1 MKPLTLNQGLFYFY
15 ADLSVF
21 WLFYPK
27 PCLELRFLLIAVM
40 LMFLSIRT
48 YPQVGFPYCESFADQ
63 ESVGSKTVF
72 GGSARLLDGVLR
84 LTDAQREQNGY
95 VYIDIPFS
103 PAYGI
108 KASFEY
114 FMYGGSGA
122 DGLTVFLF
130 DADVQNFMIGGF
142 GGAFGYAQ
150 RNNMPGMT
158 GGFLGI
164 GFDAFGNYSNT
175 SEGKIGGFSGSPNGL
190 YPNSISIRKS
200 GDGLNGYQFVDGKMT
215 LDPPTGPLGLSLDV
229 EYQFPL
235 SSGGVGTT
243 RVTDPA
249 IPGYRKVFLELEPS
263 PSGVGYLLKLEMV
276 VTTETNEP
284 RTITIFPGVPFP
296 YEPSGDLKIG
306 FAASTGGETNIHE
319 IRNLLVQVSNDEGLK
334 NPSGSDFSDF
344 ASCEGQENTY
354 YITDE
359 EVVLPNENSGIRCLQ
374 FYASMDDIEAESNDI
389 CSQGK
394 CREENSILEL
404 PQGTFKTG
412 TNGGD
417 FTFFPNE
424 GFTGQNVTVY
434 YTITDTY
441 GKSSSGNS
449 MTLKIQESPEPISI
463 FEEGNSDITDEV
475 RLCRGESVT
484 FTSKG
489 GEIYERYE
497 WYKDNELIAGA
508 TSGEYTASAEGEY
521 LVKAY
526 NRKNC
531 PAISNSIWV
540 SFPEFPGFD
549 FVSPVVGCE
558 PGQSVDVTASIANY
572 DPFTYSYKLTG
583 GGLVFLGDEMKT
595 VSTSGEY
602 ELQIK
607 HADLDC
613 YSSPEPLQIV
623 ILEEELIADFEFEIQ
638 GTGVKGEEDGGFFPD
653 DVFQFKDL
661 STEDAESWNWDLG
674 DGSVSTQ
681 KNPTHVYGKKGDFDV
696 MLTVTNE
703 WGCEASVAKRV
714 SILRSYRVMF
724 PTGFTPL
731 NSSNNFFLPK
741 FKGVVSAEFF
751 IFNTWGDLIFRS
763 DDLNTAGW
771 DGKLD
776 GNLVDA
782 GFYFYRYNGVATDG
796 EKFTMSGKFKLI
808 R

>member
-1 MKPLTLNQGLFYFY
+1 MKFLLLAVALTFLFYNAY
-15 ADLSVF
+15 S
-21 WLFYPK
+21 
-27 PCLELRFLLIAVM
+27 
-40 LMFLSIRT
+40 
-48 YPQVGFPYCESFADQ
+48 QVGFPYCETFADQ
-63 ESVGSKTVF
+63 GSVGSKTVF
-72 GGSARLLDGVLR
+72 GGSARLMDGVLR

-130 DADVQNFMIGGF
+130 DADVQNFRPGGF

-150 RNNMPGMT
+150 RNNVPGMT
-158 GGFLGI
+158 GGYLGI
-164 GFDAFGNYSNT
+164 GFDAFGNYSNS

-200 GDGLNGYQFVDGKMT
+200 GAGLNGYQFVDGKMT
-215 LDPPTGPLGLSLDV
+215 LDPPSGSLGLSLDV

-235 SSGGVGTT
+235 SSGGQGTG

-249 IPGYRKVFLELEPS
+249 IPGYRKVFLELEPN
-263 PSGVGYLLKLEMV
+263 PTGVGYLLKLEMV
-276 VTTETNEP
+276 VTTVTNEP
-284 RTITIFPGVPFP
+284 RTITIFPGIPFP
-296 YEPSGDLKIG
+296 YVPSKNLKIG

-319 IRNLLVQVSNDEGLK
+319 IKDLVVEVSNDEGLK
-334 NPSGSDFSDF
+334 NPAGVDFSDF

-359 EVVLPNENSGIRCLQ
+359 EVILPNENSEIRCLQ
-374 FYASMDDIEAESNDI
+374 FYASLDDIEEESGDI

-394 CREENSILEL
+394 CREENRVLEL
-404 PQGTFKTG
+404 AQGTFKAG

-424 GFTGQNVTVY
+424 GFTDQSVTVY

-441 GKSSSGNS
+441 GKSSKGNA

-463 FEEGNSDITDEV
+463 FEDGNPDLIEEV
-475 RLCRGESVT
+475 RLCGGETVT

-497 WYKDNELIAGA
+497 WYKDDELI
-508 TSGEYTASAEGEY
+508 TGEESQNYTANSVGEY

-531 PAISNSIWV
+531 PAISNSILV
-540 SFPEFPGFD
+540 SFPEFPDFD
-549 FVSPVVGCE
+549 FITPVVGCT
-558 PGQSVDVTASIANY
+558 PGQSVDVTKSVSNY
-572 DPFTYSYKLTG
+572 DPVTYDYKLTG
-583 GGLVFLGDEMKT
+583 VGQTYLDDEMKEI
-595 VSTSGEY
+595 SLSGEY

-607 HADLDC
+607 YADLDC
-613 YSSPEPLQIV
+613 YSSPKLLRIV
-623 ILEEELIADFEFEIQ
+623 ILEEELLANFEFEIK

-653 DVFQFKDL
+653 DLFQFTDL
-661 STEDAESWNWDLG
+661 TANGAESWSWDFG
-674 DGSVSTQ
+674 DGSVATE
-681 KNPTHVYGKKGDFDV
+681 KNPTHIYGKKGEFDV
-696 MLTVTNE
+696 TLTSSNM
-703 WGCEASVAKRV
+703 WGCEAAVIKRV

-731 NSSNNFFLPK
+731 DNENQFFLPK
-741 FKGVVSAEFF
+741 KKGLIAGELL
-751 IFNTWGDLIFRS
+751 IFNTWGDLIFKTN
-763 DDLNTAGW
+763 DLNTTGW
-771 DGKLD
+771 DGKLE
-776 GNLVDA
+776 GKLLDA
-782 GFYFYRYNGVATDG
+782 GLYVYRYNGVATDG
-796 EKFTMSGKFKLI
+796 ENFTKAGKFKLI